1 MGFGVEVRSELR
13 NSDREALSKRVLQRG
28 FGRYLQAINLV
39 NLRAYTDAQIRF
51 DFPVT
56 ALVGAN
62 GAGKTTVL
70 GAAALPYIEVQPR
83 LYFAKSGAYDSSM
96 QNWRVEYELV
106 DDRRNL
112 VKRTASY
119 RQERWNREAVER
131 PVRIFGVTRTVPA
144 TERKD
149 LSRAVGRQF
158 RGFGEAPLSPEAV
171 KHVKSIL
178 DKDAESYVLVDTVRS
193 GSNKN
198 QIYAAREAQGINYSE
213 FHFGAGEASVIRIVR
228 DIEEAPDG
236 SLILIE
242 EIENGLHP
250 VATRRLVEYLIEVA
264 RRKSC
269 QIIFTTHSND
279 ALAPLPDEAV
289 WACAKGKITQGKLDV
304 AALRALTG
312 RVEASFAFFVEDT
325 FAEKMATVA
334 LRTYA
339 KTTNVELPGIEI
351 YGVAGEANVESFTR
365 SHNKNPSTPFGAAGI
380 FDGDMREKVDTEN
393 GLVAFPGDA
402 DPEAHIIQRVEDRI
416 EAIAP
421 RLALNLG
428 LPSSDQGRVIEVTR
442 SVMRTN
448 KDPHLLF
455 AQIGD
460 QLDFLG
466 EGVVINAYL
475 TQWAQN
481 YPEEVAAIFEPLL
494 DRLPRRQA
502 EPEPSDA
509 PSS

>member
-1 MGFGVEVRSELR
+1 MGFGVDLRSEIR
-13 NSDREALSKRVLQRG
+13 ESEREALSKRVLQRG

-70 GAAALPYIEVQPR
+70 GAAALPYVEVQPR

-119 RQERWNREAVER
+119 RQERWNRDAVER

-149 LSRAVGRQF
+149 LSRAIGGQF

-171 KHVKSIL
+171 KHVKGIL

-193 GSNKN
+193 GSTKN
-198 QIYAAREAQGINYSE
+198 QIYAAREAKGVNYSE

-264 RRKSC
+264 GRKSC

-279 ALAPLPDEAV
+279 ALAPLPDQAV
-289 WACAKGKITQGKLDV
+289 WACAKGKVTQGKLDV

-312 RVEASFAFFVEDT
+312 RVDASFAFFVEDS
-325 FAEKMATVA
+325 FGEKMATVA
-334 LRTYA
+334 LRSYA
-339 KTTNVELPGIEI
+339 STASVELYGIEI

-365 SHNKNPSTPFGAAGI
+365 SHNRNPSMPFGAAGI
-380 FDGDMREKVDTEN
+380 FDGDMRAKIDTDA
-393 GLVAFPGDA
+393 GLVAFPGDS
-402 DPEAHIIQRVEDRI
+402 DPEAHVLQRVEDRI
-416 EAIAP
+416 EALAP

-428 LPSSDQGRVIEVTR
+428 MPPSAQTRVIEVTR

-455 AQIGD
+455 AQIGE

-466 EGVVINAYL
+466 EAVVVNAYL
-475 TQWAQN
+475 TQWAEN
-481 YPEEVAAIFEPLL
+481 YPEEVAAIFEPLI
-494 DRLPRRQA
+494 DRLPRRQPDPVPA
-502 EPEPSDA
+502 ETP
-509 PSS
+509 